1 MRKVF
6 RGASRRDFQDLF
18 LKVDLWKRRSCLFL
32 SVNRSRYDAW
42 KWLQLWRGPDLIQSQ
57 DILDGREKILKE
69 PGFLMT
75 STGHLMNQTGD
86 CPMCWPVV
94 MWDDKSYC
102 LELLSWV
109 CCSQNEKKKAKSVIR
124 YRHLRR
130 NRDASVSFE
139 VIDLKRNPVSSFMP
153 PVNKHPCS
161 WTLTHM
167 HLSTSARIMEAIM
180 WLSLHEEPSYA

>member
-109 CCSQNEKKKAKSVIR
+109 CCSQNEKKKKQKVW
-124 YRHLRR
+124 L
-130 NRDASVSFE
+130 D
-139 VIDLKRNPVSSFMP
+139 IDISGGTVMLLSPLK
-153 PVNKHPCS
+153 
-161 WTLTHM
+161 
-167 HLSTSARIMEAIM
+167 
-180 WLSLHEEPSYA
+180 WLIWREILCQALCLP